1 MFPKNLFNSPDDLV
15 KAVTEIMTGK
25 SKKEALDPVDAKALK
40 GSHADRKDKD
50 IDNDGDVDSSDE
62 YLHNRRKAVM
72 KAMKE
77 ATKVKE
83 NDDNDDDD
91 MEDDDDEMTDAQKND
106 MDGDGKNDK
115 KKKKKKDDELS
126 DKPDKI
132 DTKPSMDDARTMMAK
147 EEVELDEETVYVKR
161 RYKSLGANQAANDVG
176 FAKKI
181 SNAASKLGL
190 SVKMNDKNFVI
201 SGDPEKL
208 ATLKKTVK
216 GVTFSMKEDVG
227 LDEGK
232 SGTGYD
238 LYHKDFSSAMKHAYD
253 FAKRK
258 YGITISNDEI
268 DDKVATGPRKPSEG
282 KTNSYRLKGDKGAI
296 QVQVYNKGG
305 SKPFEL
311 NMYKEE
317 VDLDE
322 ADVSVYKNTARKNKN
337 DVTYAFGRTKKLD
350 GQPKEKGGYWVWKLS
365 KNYDGTVRGG
375 IRTSWVYVDKDLS
388 YSDAV
393 KLMNK
398 KLGRKEF
405 KEEVELDEGKMGD
418 QWKKGAK
425 SVKSGPFE
433 LMRGKSGVHA
443 IMQNGKKLGDF
454 SYDDEADNFVANM
467 KGMKGQWVGNDIDS
481 LINHL
486 QKVHKEEVE
495 LDEAFDKDIEMG
507 ISKGEKVRMT
517 NPKSSARHVVH
528 KIKGDKV
535 VIHRNGNPEDEV
547 IMPLSRIKRVKKLAQ
562 QYKKEGYTSSLE
574 MSDVQMK
581 KREEIVKGMKKSSGD
596 LKKRYGDR
604 WKDVMYATATKQ
616 AMKEEMVD
624 EARGRPKKED
634 DVSTDSN
641 FVMQMRKAISLN
653 GNKVNF
659 LDGTSSQ
666 VSSRDAQQFMIVYN
680 KQKSSIDKGRL
691 MNSAHKSLKHFKMAL
706 QGKIEKPKNPLD
718 LD

>member
-15 KAVTEIMTGK
+15 KVVTEIMTGK

-62 YLHNRRKAVM
+62 YLHNRRKAVK

-322 ADVSVYKNTARKNKN
+322 VTTQKLFMFNNKKDADRKAKEIGGVVRVFGPKNFAVMT
-337 DVTYAFGRTKKLD
+337 
-350 GQPKEKGGYWVWKLS
+350 
-365 KNYDGTVRGG
+365 
-375 IRTSWVYVDKDLS
+375 KDLT
-388 YSDAV
+388 V
-393 KLMNK
+393 V
-398 KLGRKEF
+398 R
-405 KEEVELDEGKMGD
+405 EEVELDEGLAKHIIRGD
-418 QWKKGAK
+418 NYVGVPDRVVALAK
-425 SVKSGPFE
+425 
-433 LMRGKSGVHA
+433 
-443 IMQNGKKLGDF
+443 
-454 SYDDEADNFVANM
+454 
-467 KGMKGQWVGNDIDS
+467 
-481 LINHL
+481 
-486 QKVHKEEVE
+486 QKVKKMNISTASDHSKAMHKALSDLGWQMTVSGKYVREEVE
-495 LDEAFDKDIEMG
+495 LDEE
-507 ISKGEKVRMT
+507 
-517 NPKSSARHVVH
+517 PKT
-528 KIKGDKV
+528 
-535 VIHRNGNPEDEV
+535 
-547 IMPLSRIKRVKKLAQ
+547 LKLAQ
-562 QYKKEGYTSSLE
+562 DSAVRNAVSKIHSLMKVRKISPSQAYAEWEKGTTFGLKLKAQVRDSLSSLHE

-581 KREEIVKGMKKSSGD
+581 KREEIVKGMKKNSGD
-596 LKKRYGDR
+596 LKKRYGNR

-616 AMKEEMVD
+616 AMKEEVEID

-634 DVSTDSN
+634 DVSSDSN

-659 LDGTSSQ
+659 LDGSSSQ
-666 VSSRDAQQFMIVYN
+666 VSSRDAQQFMITYN

-691 MNSAHKSLKHFKMAL
+691 MRSAHKSLKHFKMAL

>member
-15 KAVTEIMTGK
+15 KTVTEIMTGK

-62 YLHNRRKAVM
+62 YLHNRRKAVK

-91 MEDDDDEMTDAQKND
+91 MEDDEDEMTDAQKND

-311 NMYKEE
+311 NMYKEGVE
-317 VDLDE
+317 LDE
-322 ADVSVYKNTARKNKN
+322 VTTQKLFMFNNKKDADRKAKEIGGVVRVFGPKNFAVMT
-337 DVTYAFGRTKKLD
+337 
-350 GQPKEKGGYWVWKLS
+350 
-365 KNYDGTVRGG
+365 
-375 IRTSWVYVDKDLS
+375 KDLT
-388 YSDAV
+388 V
-393 KLMNK
+393 V
-398 KLGRKEF
+398 R
-405 KEEVELDEGKMGD
+405 EEVELDE
-418 QWKKGAK
+418 
-425 SVKSGPFE
+425 E
-433 LMRGKSGVHA
+433 
-443 IMQNGKKLGDF
+443 
-454 SYDDEADNFVANM
+454 
-467 KGMKGQWVGNDIDS
+467 
-481 LINHL
+481 
-486 QKVHKEEVE
+486 
-495 LDEAFDKDIEMG
+495 
-507 ISKGEKVRMT
+507 
-517 NPKSSARHVVH
+517 PKT
-528 KIKGDKV
+528 
-535 VIHRNGNPEDEV
+535 
-547 IMPLSRIKRVKKLAQ
+547 LKLAQ
-562 QYKKEGYTSSLE
+562 DSAVRNAVSKIHSLMKVRKISPSQAYAEWEKGTTFGLKLKAQVRDSLSSLHE

-581 KREEIVKGMKKSSGD
+581 KREEIVKGMKKNSGD
-596 LKKRYGDR
+596 LKKRYGNR

-616 AMKEEMVD
+616 AMKEEVEID

-634 DVSTDSN
+634 DVSSDSN

-659 LDGTSSQ
+659 LDGSSSQ
-666 VSSRDAQQFMIVYN
+666 VSSRDAQQFMITYN

-691 MNSAHKSLKHFKMAL
+691 MRSAHKSLKHFKMAL

>member
-15 KAVTEIMTGK
+15 KTVTEIMTGK

-62 YLHNRRKAVM
+62 YLHNRRKAVK

-91 MEDDDDEMTDAQKND
+91 MEDDEDEMTDAQKND

-311 NMYKEE
+311 NMYKEGVE
-317 VDLDE
+317 LDE
-322 ADVSVYKNTARKNKN
+322 VTTQKLFMFNNKKDADRKAKEIGGVVRVFGPKNFAVMT
-337 DVTYAFGRTKKLD
+337 
-350 GQPKEKGGYWVWKLS
+350 
-365 KNYDGTVRGG
+365 
-375 IRTSWVYVDKDLS
+375 KDLT
-388 YSDAV
+388 V
-393 KLMNK
+393 V
-398 KLGRKEF
+398 R
-405 KEEVELDEGKMGD
+405 EEVELDE
-418 QWKKGAK
+418 
-425 SVKSGPFE
+425 E
-433 LMRGKSGVHA
+433 
-443 IMQNGKKLGDF
+443 
-454 SYDDEADNFVANM
+454 
-467 KGMKGQWVGNDIDS
+467 
-481 LINHL
+481 
-486 QKVHKEEVE
+486 
-495 LDEAFDKDIEMG
+495 
-507 ISKGEKVRMT
+507 
-517 NPKSSARHVVH
+517 PKT
-528 KIKGDKV
+528 
-535 VIHRNGNPEDEV
+535 
-547 IMPLSRIKRVKKLAQ
+547 LKLAQ
-562 QYKKEGYTSSLE
+562 DSAVRNAVSKIHSLMKVRKISPSQAYAEWEKGTTFGLKLKAQVRDSLSSLHE

-581 KREEIVKGMKKSSGD
+581 KREEIVKGMKKNSGD

-616 AMKEEMVD
+616 AMKEEVEID

-634 DVSTDSN
+634 DVSSDSN

-659 LDGTSSQ
+659 LDGSSSQ
-666 VSSRDAQQFMIVYN
+666 VSSRDAQQFMITYN

-691 MNSAHKSLKHFKMAL
+691 MRSAHKSLKHFKMAL

>member
-62 YLHNRRKAVM
+62 YLHNRRKAVK

-91 MEDDDDEMTDAQKND
+91 MEDDEDEMTDAQKND

-115 KKKKKKDDELS
+115 KKKKKKEDELS

-147 EEVELDEETVYVKR
+147 EEVDLDEETVYVKR

-317 VDLDE
+317 V
-322 ADVSVYKNTARKNKN
+322 
-337 DVTYAFGRTKKLD
+337 
-350 GQPKEKGGYWVWKLS
+350 
-365 KNYDGTVRGG
+365 
-375 IRTSWVYVDKDLS
+375 
-388 YSDAV
+388 
-393 KLMNK
+393 
-398 KLGRKEF
+398 
-405 KEEVELDEGKMGD
+405 ELDEGKMGD

-495 LDEAFDKDIEMG
+495 LDEVTTQKLFMFNNKKDADRKAKEIG
-507 ISKGEKVRMT
+507 GVVRVFGPKNFAVMT
-517 NPKSSARHVVH
+517 KDLTVVREEVELDEEPKT
-528 KIKGDKV
+528 
-535 VIHRNGNPEDEV
+535 
-547 IMPLSRIKRVKKLAQ
+547 LKLAQ
-562 QYKKEGYTSSLE
+562 DSAVKNAVSKIHSLMKVRKISPSQAYAEWEKGTTFGLKLKAQVRDSLSSLHE

-581 KREEIVKGMKKSSGD
+581 KREEIVKGMKKNSGD

-616 AMKEEMVD
+616 AMKEEKVD

-634 DVSTDSN
+634 DVSSDSN

-653 GNKVNF
+653 GNKVKF
-659 LDGTSSQ
+659 LDGSSSQ
-666 VSSRDAQQFMIVYN
+666 VSSRDAQQFMTAYN

-691 MNSAHKSLKHFKMAL
+691 MRSAHKSLKHFKMAL

>member
-15 KAVTEIMTGK
+15 KVVTEIMTGK

-62 YLHNRRKAVM
+62 YLHNRRKAVK

-91 MEDDDDEMTDAQKND
+91 MEDDEDEMTDAQKND

-322 ADVSVYKNTARKNKN
+322 VTTQKLFMFNNKKDADRKAKEIGGVVRVFGPKNFAVMT
-337 DVTYAFGRTKKLD
+337 
-350 GQPKEKGGYWVWKLS
+350 
-365 KNYDGTVRGG
+365 
-375 IRTSWVYVDKDLS
+375 KDLT
-388 YSDAV
+388 V
-393 KLMNK
+393 V
-398 KLGRKEF
+398 R
-405 KEEVELDEGKMGD
+405 EEVELDE
-418 QWKKGAK
+418 
-425 SVKSGPFE
+425 E
-433 LMRGKSGVHA
+433 
-443 IMQNGKKLGDF
+443 
-454 SYDDEADNFVANM
+454 
-467 KGMKGQWVGNDIDS
+467 
-481 LINHL
+481 
-486 QKVHKEEVE
+486 
-495 LDEAFDKDIEMG
+495 
-507 ISKGEKVRMT
+507 
-517 NPKSSARHVVH
+517 PKT
-528 KIKGDKV
+528 
-535 VIHRNGNPEDEV
+535 
-547 IMPLSRIKRVKKLAQ
+547 LKLAQ
-562 QYKKEGYTSSLE
+562 DSAVRNAVSKIHSLMKVRKISPSQAYAEWEKGTTFGLKLKAQVRDSLSSLHE

-581 KREEIVKGMKKSSGD
+581 KREEIVKGMKKNSGD
-596 LKKRYGDR
+596 LKKRYGNR

-616 AMKEEMVD
+616 AMKEEVEID

-634 DVSTDSN
+634 DVSSDSN

-659 LDGTSSQ
+659 LDGSSSQ
-666 VSSRDAQQFMIVYN
+666 VSSRDAQQFMITYN

-691 MNSAHKSLKHFKMAL
+691 MRSAHKSLKHFKMAL

>member
-15 KAVTEIMTGK
+15 KVVTEIMTGK

-62 YLHNRRKAVM
+62 YLHNRRKAV
-72 KAMKE
+72 KKTMKE

-91 MEDDDDEMTDAQKND
+91 MEDDEDEMTSAQKND

-115 KKKKKKDDELS
+115 KKKKKKNDELS

-147 EEVELDEETVYVKR
+147 EEVD
-161 RYKSLGANQAANDVG
+161 
-176 FAKKI
+176 
-181 SNAASKLGL
+181 
-190 SVKMNDKNFVI
+190 
-201 SGDPEKL
+201 
-208 ATLKKTVK
+208 
-216 GVTFSMKEDVG
+216 
-227 LDEGK
+227 
-232 SGTGYD
+232 
-238 LYHKDFSSAMKHAYD
+238 
-253 FAKRK
+253 
-258 YGITISNDEI
+258 
-268 DDKVATGPRKPSEG
+268 
-282 KTNSYRLKGDKGAI
+282 
-296 QVQVYNKGG
+296 
-305 SKPFEL
+305 
-311 NMYKEE
+311 
-317 VDLDE
+317 
-322 ADVSVYKNTARKNKN
+322 
-337 DVTYAFGRTKKLD
+337 
-350 GQPKEKGGYWVWKLS
+350 
-365 KNYDGTVRGG
+365 
-375 IRTSWVYVDKDLS
+375 
-388 YSDAV
+388 
-393 KLMNK
+393 
-398 KLGRKEF
+398 
-405 KEEVELDEGKMGD
+405 LDEGKMQD
-418 QWKKGAK
+418 MWQKGAK

-454 SYDDEADNFVANM
+454 SYDDDADNFVANM

-486 QKVHKEEVE
+486 QKVHKEEVDLDEGLAKHIIRGDNYVGVPDRVVALAKQKVKKMNISTVSDHSKAMHKALSDLGWQMTVSGKYVREEVE
-495 LDEAFDKDIEMG
+495 LDEE
-507 ISKGEKVRMT
+507 
-517 NPKSSARHVVH
+517 PKT
-528 KIKGDKV
+528 
-535 VIHRNGNPEDEV
+535 
-547 IMPLSRIKRVKKLAQ
+547 LKLAQ
-562 QYKKEGYTSSLE
+562 DSAVRNAVSKIHSLMKVRKISPSQAYAEWEKGTTFGLKLKAQVRDSLSSLHE

-581 KREEIVKGMKKSSGD
+581 KREEIVKGMKKNSGD

-616 AMKEEMVD
+616 AMKEEVEID

-634 DVSTDSN
+634 DVSSDSN

-659 LDGTSSQ
+659 LDGSSSQ
-666 VSSRDAQQFMIVYN
+666 VSSRDAQQFMIAYN

-691 MNSAHKSLKHFKMAL
+691 MRSAHKSLKHFKMAL

>member
-15 KAVTEIMTGK
+15 KVVTEIMTGK

-62 YLHNRRKAVM
+62 YLHNRRKAVK

-91 MEDDDDEMTDAQKND
+91 MEDDEDEMTSAQKND

-115 KKKKKKDDELS
+115 KKKKKKEDELS

-147 EEVELDEETVYVKR
+147 EEVE
-161 RYKSLGANQAANDVG
+161 
-176 FAKKI
+176 
-181 SNAASKLGL
+181 
-190 SVKMNDKNFVI
+190 
-201 SGDPEKL
+201 
-208 ATLKKTVK
+208 
-216 GVTFSMKEDVG
+216 

-322 ADVSVYKNTARKNKN
+322 VTTQKLFMFNNKKDADRKAKEIGGVVRVFGPKNFAVMT
-337 DVTYAFGRTKKLD
+337 
-350 GQPKEKGGYWVWKLS
+350 
-365 KNYDGTVRGG
+365 
-375 IRTSWVYVDKDLS
+375 KDLT
-388 YSDAV
+388 V
-393 KLMNK
+393 V
-398 KLGRKEF
+398 R
-405 KEEVELDEGKMGD
+405 EEVELDEGLAKHIIRGD
-418 QWKKGAK
+418 NYVGVPDRVVALAK
-425 SVKSGPFE
+425 
-433 LMRGKSGVHA
+433 
-443 IMQNGKKLGDF
+443 
-454 SYDDEADNFVANM
+454 
-467 KGMKGQWVGNDIDS
+467 
-481 LINHL
+481 
-486 QKVHKEEVE
+486 QKVKKMNISTASDHSKAMHKALSDLGWQMTVSGKYVREEVE
-495 LDEAFDKDIEMG
+495 LDEE
-507 ISKGEKVRMT
+507 
-517 NPKSSARHVVH
+517 PKT
-528 KIKGDKV
+528 
-535 VIHRNGNPEDEV
+535 
-547 IMPLSRIKRVKKLAQ
+547 LKLAQ
-562 QYKKEGYTSSLE
+562 DSAVRNAISKIHSLMKVRKISPSQAYAEWEKGTTFGLKLKAQVRDSLSSLHE

-581 KREEIVKGMKKSSGD
+581 KREEIVKGMKKNSGD

-616 AMKEEMVD
+616 AMKEEVEID

-634 DVSTDSN
+634 DVSSDSN

-659 LDGTSSQ
+659 LDGSSSQ
-666 VSSRDAQQFMIVYN
+666 VSSRDAQQFMIAYN

-691 MNSAHKSLKHFKMAL
+691 MRSAHKSLKHFKMAL

>member
-15 KAVTEIMTGK
+15 KVVTEIMTGK

-62 YLHNRRKAVM
+62 YLHNRRKAVK

-91 MEDDDDEMTDAQKND
+91 MEDDEDEMTDAQKND

-311 NMYKEE
+311 NMYKEGVE
-317 VDLDE
+317 LDE
-322 ADVSVYKNTARKNKN
+322 VTTQKLFMFNNKKDADRKAKEIGGVVRVFGPKNFAVMT
-337 DVTYAFGRTKKLD
+337 
-350 GQPKEKGGYWVWKLS
+350 
-365 KNYDGTVRGG
+365 
-375 IRTSWVYVDKDLS
+375 KDLT
-388 YSDAV
+388 V
-393 KLMNK
+393 V
-398 KLGRKEF
+398 R
-405 KEEVELDEGKMGD
+405 EEVELDE
-418 QWKKGAK
+418 
-425 SVKSGPFE
+425 E
-433 LMRGKSGVHA
+433 
-443 IMQNGKKLGDF
+443 
-454 SYDDEADNFVANM
+454 
-467 KGMKGQWVGNDIDS
+467 
-481 LINHL
+481 
-486 QKVHKEEVE
+486 
-495 LDEAFDKDIEMG
+495 
-507 ISKGEKVRMT
+507 
-517 NPKSSARHVVH
+517 PKT
-528 KIKGDKV
+528 
-535 VIHRNGNPEDEV
+535 
-547 IMPLSRIKRVKKLAQ
+547 LKLAQ
-562 QYKKEGYTSSLE
+562 DSAVRNAVSKIHSLMKVRKISPSQAYAEWEKGTTFGLKLKAQVRDSLSSLHE

-581 KREEIVKGMKKSSGD
+581 KREEIVKGMKKNSGD
-596 LKKRYGDR
+596 LKKRYGNR

-616 AMKEEMVD
+616 AMKEEVEID

-634 DVSTDSN
+634 DVSSDSN

-659 LDGTSSQ
+659 LDGSSSQ
-666 VSSRDAQQFMIVYN
+666 VSSRDAQQFMITYN

-691 MNSAHKSLKHFKMAL
+691 MRSAHKSLKHFKMAL

>member
-15 KAVTEIMTGK
+15 KVVTEIMTGK

-62 YLHNRRKAVM
+62 YLHNRRKAV
-72 KAMKE
+72 KKTMKE

-91 MEDDDDEMTDAQKND
+91 MEDDEDEMTGAQKND

-115 KKKKKKDDELS
+115 KKKKKKDDEVS

-147 EEVELDEETVYVKR
+147 EEVDLGALDELSTHKLLDYAKKAAADAEKWR
-161 RYKSLGANQAANDVG
+161 AKYKKTGAATDKLGRTHMDIHRDVG
-176 FAKKI
+176 KEWAQELIKKRHGTYHPSDKMVALDRRKKI
-181 SNAASKLGL
+181 TKA
-190 SVKMNDKNFVI
+190 
-201 SGDPEKL
+201 
-208 ATLKKTVK
+208 LKEKTVCEMCGK
-216 GVTFSMKEDVG
+216 AHEGSCGMKEEVD

-317 VDLDE
+317 VELDE
-322 ADVSVYKNTARKNKN
+322 GLAKHIIRGDNYVGVPDRVVALAKQKVKKMNISTVDDHSKAMHKALSDLGWQMTVSGKY
-337 DVTYAFGRTKKLD
+337 
-350 GQPKEKGGYWVWKLS
+350 
-365 KNYDGTVRGG
+365 VR
-375 IRTSWVYVDKDLS
+375 
-388 YSDAV
+388 
-393 KLMNK
+393 
-398 KLGRKEF
+398 
-405 KEEVELDEGKMGD
+405 EEVELDE
-418 QWKKGAK
+418 
-425 SVKSGPFE
+425 E
-433 LMRGKSGVHA
+433 
-443 IMQNGKKLGDF
+443 
-454 SYDDEADNFVANM
+454 
-467 KGMKGQWVGNDIDS
+467 
-481 LINHL
+481 
-486 QKVHKEEVE
+486 
-495 LDEAFDKDIEMG
+495 
-507 ISKGEKVRMT
+507 
-517 NPKSSARHVVH
+517 PKT
-528 KIKGDKV
+528 
-535 VIHRNGNPEDEV
+535 
-547 IMPLSRIKRVKKLAQ
+547 LKLAQ
-562 QYKKEGYTSSLE
+562 DSAVRNAVSKIHSLMKVRKISPSQAYAEWEKGTTFGLKLKTQVRNSLSSLHE

-581 KREEIVKGMKKSSGD
+581 KREEIVKGMKKNSGD

-616 AMKEEMVD
+616 AMKEEVEID
-624 EARGRPKKED
+624 EARGRGRPKKED
-634 DVSTDSN
+634 DVSSDSN

-659 LDGTSSQ
+659 LDGSSSQ
-666 VSSRDAQQFMIVYN
+666 VSSRDAQQFMIAYN

-691 MNSAHKSLKHFKMAL
+691 MRSAHKSLKHFKMAQ

>member
-15 KAVTEIMTGK
+15 KVVTEIMTGK

-62 YLHNRRKAVM
+62 YLHNRRKAVK

-91 MEDDDDEMTDAQKND
+91 MEDDEDEMTSAQKND

-115 KKKKKKDDELS
+115 KKKKKKEDELS

-147 EEVELDEETVYVKR
+147 EEVDLDEETVYVKR
-161 RYKSLGANQAANDVG
+161 RYKSLGANQVANDVG

-322 ADVSVYKNTARKNKN
+322 VTTQKLFMFNNKKDADRKAKEIGGVVRVFGPKNFAVMT
-337 DVTYAFGRTKKLD
+337 
-350 GQPKEKGGYWVWKLS
+350 
-365 KNYDGTVRGG
+365 
-375 IRTSWVYVDKDLS
+375 KDLT
-388 YSDAV
+388 V
-393 KLMNK
+393 V
-398 KLGRKEF
+398 R
-405 KEEVELDEGKMGD
+405 EEVELDEGLAKHIIRGD
-418 QWKKGAK
+418 NYVGVPDRVVALAK
-425 SVKSGPFE
+425 
-433 LMRGKSGVHA
+433 
-443 IMQNGKKLGDF
+443 
-454 SYDDEADNFVANM
+454 
-467 KGMKGQWVGNDIDS
+467 
-481 LINHL
+481 
-486 QKVHKEEVE
+486 QKVKKMNISTASDHSKAMHKALSDLGWQMTVSGKYVREEVE
-495 LDEAFDKDIEMG
+495 LDEE
-507 ISKGEKVRMT
+507 
-517 NPKSSARHVVH
+517 PKT
-528 KIKGDKV
+528 
-535 VIHRNGNPEDEV
+535 
-547 IMPLSRIKRVKKLAQ
+547 LKLAQ
-562 QYKKEGYTSSLE
+562 DSAVRNAISKIHSLMKVRKISPSQAYAEWEKGTTFGLKLKAQVRDSLSSLHE

-581 KREEIVKGMKKSSGD
+581 KREEIVKGMKKNSGD

-616 AMKEEMVD
+616 AMKEEVEID

-634 DVSTDSN
+634 DVSSDSN

-659 LDGTSSQ
+659 LDGSSSQ
-666 VSSRDAQQFMIVYN
+666 VSSRDAQQFMIAYN

-691 MNSAHKSLKHFKMAL
+691 MRSAHKSLKHFKMAL

>member
-15 KAVTEIMTGK
+15 KTVTEIMTGK

-62 YLHNRRKAVM
+62 YLHNRRKAVK

-311 NMYKEE
+311 NMYKEGVE
-317 VDLDE
+317 LDE
-322 ADVSVYKNTARKNKN
+322 VTTQKLFMFNNKKDADRKAKEIGGVVRVFGPKNFAVMT
-337 DVTYAFGRTKKLD
+337 
-350 GQPKEKGGYWVWKLS
+350 
-365 KNYDGTVRGG
+365 
-375 IRTSWVYVDKDLS
+375 KDLT
-388 YSDAV
+388 V
-393 KLMNK
+393 V
-398 KLGRKEF
+398 R
-405 KEEVELDEGKMGD
+405 EEVELDEGLAKHIIRGD
-418 QWKKGAK
+418 NYVGVPDRVVALAK
-425 SVKSGPFE
+425 
-433 LMRGKSGVHA
+433 
-443 IMQNGKKLGDF
+443 
-454 SYDDEADNFVANM
+454 
-467 KGMKGQWVGNDIDS
+467 
-481 LINHL
+481 
-486 QKVHKEEVE
+486 QKVKKMNISTASDHSKAMHKALSDLGWQMTVSGKYVREEVE
-495 LDEAFDKDIEMG
+495 LDEE
-507 ISKGEKVRMT
+507 
-517 NPKSSARHVVH
+517 PKT
-528 KIKGDKV
+528 
-535 VIHRNGNPEDEV
+535 
-547 IMPLSRIKRVKKLAQ
+547 LKLAQ
-562 QYKKEGYTSSLE
+562 DSAVRNAVSKIHSLMKVRKISPSQAYAEWEKGTTFGLKLKAQVRDSLSSLHE

-581 KREEIVKGMKKSSGD
+581 KREEIVKGMKKNSGD
-596 LKKRYGDR
+596 LKKRYGNR

-616 AMKEEMVD
+616 AMKEEVEID

-634 DVSTDSN
+634 DVSSDSN

-659 LDGTSSQ
+659 LDGSSSQ
-666 VSSRDAQQFMIVYN
+666 VSSRDAQQFMITYN

-691 MNSAHKSLKHFKMAL
+691 MRSAHKSLKHFKMAL

>member
-62 YLHNRRKAVM
+62 YLHNRRKAVK

-91 MEDDDDEMTDAQKND
+91 MEDDEDEMTDAQKND

-126 DKPDKI
+126 NKPDKI

-317 VDLDE
+317 V
-322 ADVSVYKNTARKNKN
+322 
-337 DVTYAFGRTKKLD
+337 
-350 GQPKEKGGYWVWKLS
+350 
-365 KNYDGTVRGG
+365 
-375 IRTSWVYVDKDLS
+375 
-388 YSDAV
+388 
-393 KLMNK
+393 
-398 KLGRKEF
+398 
-405 KEEVELDEGKMGD
+405 ELDEGKMGD

-495 LDEAFDKDIEMG
+495 LEEVTTQKLFMFNNKKDADRKAKEIGGVVRVFGPKNFAVMTKDLTVVSEEVELDEE
-507 ISKGEKVRMT
+507 
-517 NPKSSARHVVH
+517 PKT
-528 KIKGDKV
+528 
-535 VIHRNGNPEDEV
+535 
-547 IMPLSRIKRVKKLAQ
+547 LKLAQ
-562 QYKKEGYTSSLE
+562 DSAVKNAVSKIHSLMKVRKISPSQAYAEWEKGTTFGLKLKAQVRDSLSSRHE

-634 DVSTDSN
+634 DVSSDSN

-659 LDGTSSQ
+659 LDGSSSQ
-666 VSSRDAQQFMIVYN
+666 VSSRDAQQFMIAYN

-691 MNSAHKSLKHFKMAL
+691 MRSAHKSLKHFKMAL

>member
-115 KKKKKKDDELS
+115 KKKKNKDDELS

-147 EEVELDEETVYVKR
+147 EEVD
-161 RYKSLGANQAANDVG
+161 
-176 FAKKI
+176 
-181 SNAASKLGL
+181 
-190 SVKMNDKNFVI
+190 
-201 SGDPEKL
+201 
-208 ATLKKTVK
+208 
-216 GVTFSMKEDVG
+216 

-317 VDLDE
+317 VDLD
-322 ADVSVYKNTARKNKN
+322 
-337 DVTYAFGRTKKLD
+337 
-350 GQPKEKGGYWVWKLS
+350 
-365 KNYDGTVRGG
+365 
-375 IRTSWVYVDKDLS
+375 
-388 YSDAV
+388 
-393 KLMNK
+393 
-398 KLGRKEF
+398 
-405 KEEVELDEGKMGD
+405 
-418 QWKKGAK
+418 
-425 SVKSGPFE
+425 
-433 LMRGKSGVHA
+433 
-443 IMQNGKKLGDF
+443 
-454 SYDDEADNFVANM
+454 
-467 KGMKGQWVGNDIDS
+467 
-481 LINHL
+481 
-486 QKVHKEEVE
+486 
-495 LDEAFDKDIEMG
+495 
-507 ISKGEKVRMT
+507 
-517 NPKSSARHVVH
+517 
-528 KIKGDKV
+528 
-535 VIHRNGNPEDEV
+535 
-547 IMPLSRIKRVKKLAQ
+547 
-562 QYKKEGYTSSLE
+562 E

>member
-15 KAVTEIMTGK
+15 KVVTEIMTGK

-62 YLHNRRKAVM
+62 YLHNRRKAVK

-91 MEDDDDEMTDAQKND
+91 MEDDEDEMTSAQKND

-322 ADVSVYKNTARKNKN
+322 VTTQKLFMFNNKKDADRKAKEIGGVVRVFGPKNFAVMT
-337 DVTYAFGRTKKLD
+337 
-350 GQPKEKGGYWVWKLS
+350 
-365 KNYDGTVRGG
+365 
-375 IRTSWVYVDKDLS
+375 KDLT
-388 YSDAV
+388 V
-393 KLMNK
+393 V
-398 KLGRKEF
+398 R
-405 KEEVELDEGKMGD
+405 EEVELDEGLAKHIIRGD
-418 QWKKGAK
+418 NYVGVPDRVVALAK
-425 SVKSGPFE
+425 
-433 LMRGKSGVHA
+433 
-443 IMQNGKKLGDF
+443 
-454 SYDDEADNFVANM
+454 
-467 KGMKGQWVGNDIDS
+467 
-481 LINHL
+481 
-486 QKVHKEEVE
+486 QKVKKMNISTASDHSKAMHKALSDLGWQMTVSGKYVREEVE
-495 LDEAFDKDIEMG
+495 LDEE
-507 ISKGEKVRMT
+507 
-517 NPKSSARHVVH
+517 PKT
-528 KIKGDKV
+528 
-535 VIHRNGNPEDEV
+535 
-547 IMPLSRIKRVKKLAQ
+547 LKLAQ
-562 QYKKEGYTSSLE
+562 DSAVRNAISKIHSLMKVRKISPSQAYAEWEKGTTFGLKLKAQVRDSLSSLHE

-581 KREEIVKGMKKSSGD
+581 KREEIVKGMKKNSGD
-596 LKKRYGDR
+596 LKKRYGNR

-616 AMKEEMVD
+616 AMKEEVEID

-634 DVSTDSN
+634 DVSSDSN

-659 LDGTSSQ
+659 LDGSSSQ
-666 VSSRDAQQFMIVYN
+666 VSSRDAQQFMIAYN

-691 MNSAHKSLKHFKMAL
+691 MRSAHKSLKHFKMAL

>member
-15 KAVTEIMTGK
+15 KVVTEIMTGK

-62 YLHNRRKAVM
+62 YLHNRRKAVK

-91 MEDDDDEMTDAQKND
+91 MEDDEDEMTDAQKND

-147 EEVELDEETVYVKR
+147 EEVE
-161 RYKSLGANQAANDVG
+161 
-176 FAKKI
+176 
-181 SNAASKLGL
+181 
-190 SVKMNDKNFVI
+190 
-201 SGDPEKL
+201 
-208 ATLKKTVK
+208 
-216 GVTFSMKEDVG
+216 

-311 NMYKEE
+311 NMYKEGVE
-317 VDLDE
+317 LDE
-322 ADVSVYKNTARKNKN
+322 VTTQKLFMFNNKKDADRKAKEIGGVVRVFGPKNFAVMT
-337 DVTYAFGRTKKLD
+337 
-350 GQPKEKGGYWVWKLS
+350 
-365 KNYDGTVRGG
+365 
-375 IRTSWVYVDKDLS
+375 KDLT
-388 YSDAV
+388 V
-393 KLMNK
+393 V
-398 KLGRKEF
+398 R
-405 KEEVELDEGKMGD
+405 EEVELDEGLAKHIIRGD
-418 QWKKGAK
+418 NYVGVPDRVVALAK
-425 SVKSGPFE
+425 
-433 LMRGKSGVHA
+433 
-443 IMQNGKKLGDF
+443 
-454 SYDDEADNFVANM
+454 
-467 KGMKGQWVGNDIDS
+467 
-481 LINHL
+481 
-486 QKVHKEEVE
+486 QKVKKMNISTASDHSKAMHKALSDLGWQMTVSGKYVREEVE
-495 LDEAFDKDIEMG
+495 LDEE
-507 ISKGEKVRMT
+507 
-517 NPKSSARHVVH
+517 PKT
-528 KIKGDKV
+528 
-535 VIHRNGNPEDEV
+535 
-547 IMPLSRIKRVKKLAQ
+547 LKLAQ
-562 QYKKEGYTSSLE
+562 DSAVRNAISKIHSLMKVRKISPSQAYAEWEKGTTFGLKLKAQVRDSLSSLHE

-581 KREEIVKGMKKSSGD
+581 KREEIVKGMKKNSGD
-596 LKKRYGDR
+596 LKKRYGNR

-616 AMKEEMVD
+616 AMKEEVEID

-634 DVSTDSN
+634 DVSSDSN

-659 LDGTSSQ
+659 LDGSSSQ
-666 VSSRDAQQFMIVYN
+666 VSSRDAQQFMITYN

-691 MNSAHKSLKHFKMAL
+691 MRSAHKSLKHFKMAL